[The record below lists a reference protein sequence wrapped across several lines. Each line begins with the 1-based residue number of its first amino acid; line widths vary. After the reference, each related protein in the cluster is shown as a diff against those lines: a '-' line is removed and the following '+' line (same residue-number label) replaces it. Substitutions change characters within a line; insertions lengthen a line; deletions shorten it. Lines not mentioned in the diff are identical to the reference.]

1 MHPIPNL
8 HDDPFIQTKLNPLF
22 LENLNSYWNTLKN
35 AQVSDIEKI
44 QIQEA
49 LYNLVRFTF
58 RRLFQPLYLKY
69 SPKVS
74 GRAFLLS
81 AVHSDG
87 IGDYITTLKCAQLL
101 KEYHSEIDVH
111 VAYTHKQKLPPLD
124 PSFSLLRK
132 EHVHDFQETPD
143 SSSFILEN
151 ILEGKTEFSFLQEL
165 EKLQH
170 EKQSI
175 MLEYE
180 SLKENHPQA
189 ALAIKDLANEMDKP
203 IKQLQY
209 FARKKRKQNIFM
221 Q

>member
-111 VAYTHKQKLPPLD
+111 VALYSLKQKLPPLD

-143 SSSFILEN
+143 SSSFIREYFRRQN
-151 ILEGKTEFSFLQEL
+151 RVFL
-165 EKLQH
+165 
-170 EKQSI
+170 
-175 MLEYE
+175 
-180 SLKENHPQA
+180 
-189 ALAIKDLANEMDKP
+189 
-203 IKQLQY
+203 
-209 FARKKRKQNIFM
+209 FARIGKVAA
-221 Q
+221 